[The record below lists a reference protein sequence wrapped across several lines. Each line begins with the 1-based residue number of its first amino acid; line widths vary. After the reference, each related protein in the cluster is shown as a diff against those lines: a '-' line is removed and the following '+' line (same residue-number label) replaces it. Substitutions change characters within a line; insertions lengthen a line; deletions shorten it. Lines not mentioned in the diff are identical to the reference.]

1 MTLAGLVWANLC
13 RNKKRTVL
21 TIASVVVAFFLFGTL
36 RSVIT
41 TLDAA
46 AEVGSESRLIIS
58 NASGITFLLP
68 EAHANRPGAVPGV
81 KSVSWANWFGGYYQN
96 PQDFFAQF
104 AIKAE
109 TYLPMYPELEDHG
122 RVREELHAG
131 AHRRRGRR
139 GPAQEVRLAARPDA
153 SRSRGRSSPGDWPVH
168 DPGGLHPEDAGVR
181 RRDDVLPLRVPLRE
195 GRRAGRPGW
204 FVLELDRPD
213 RAAEIAASIDAQFKN
228 STAPT
233 KTETERAFYAGFV
246 TMWGN
251 IGFLVRA
258 IGTAVFFA
266 ILFVAANTM
275 MMAVRE
281 RIGEI
286 AVLKTLGFENGTVF
300 GLVLA
305 ESVLITLL
313 GGALGLLLAR
323 VAFMGRNP
331 LKRLLPRLRRHQRH
345 HRARARHWR
354 WLLGLVSGAIPAIQS
369 ARLSVV
375 ERPPAR
381 GVEGDC
387 P

>member
-1 MTLAGLVWANLC
+1 MTIAGLVRANLF
-13 RNKKRTVL
+13 RNKKRTGL
-21 TIASVVVAFFLFGTL
+21 TMASVVIAFFLFGAL

-46 AEVGSESRLIIS
+46 ASVGSEGRLITS
-58 NASGITFLLP
+58 SASGITFVLP
-68 EAHANRPGAVPGV
+68 EAHANRLRAVAGV
-81 KSVSWANWFGGYYQN
+81 KGVSWSNWFGGYYRN

-109 TYLPMYPELEDHG
+109 TYLPMYPELEITAGDKDAFL
-122 RVREELHAG
+122 RE
-131 AHRRRGRR
+131 RT
-139 GPAQEVRLAARPDA
+139 AALVGVGLLKKYGWQIGQTVTLKGTIFA
-153 SRSRGRSSPGDWPVH
+153 GDWEFVIRAAYTPK
-168 DPGGLHPEDAGVR
+168 DAASG
-181 RRDDVLPLRVPLRE
+181 DENMFFHYDYLYERVP
-195 GRRAGRPGW
+195 GMSPGW

-213 RAAEIAASIDAQFKN
+213 NAAEIASSIDAQFKN

-233 KTETERAFYAGFV
+233 KTETEKAFSSGFI

-286 AVLKTLGFENGTVF
+286 AVLKTVGFQDRTVF

-305 ESVLITLL
+305 ESLLITLI
-313 GGALGLLLAR
+313 GGAIGLALARMAFMGKNPMSAFFPGFGVTNGTIGTGLLLAL
-323 VAFMGRNP
+323 A
-331 LKRLLPRLRRHQRH
+331 
-345 HRARARHWR
+345 
-354 WLLGLVSGAIPAIQS
+354 LGIVSGAIPAIQS

-375 ERPPAR
+375 GALRRVA
-381 GVEGDC
+381 
-387 P
+387 